1 MAGDGTEDMPPNNDI
16 GGDLTK
22 KEILLQ
28 PSTLENIDYA
38 MYNWINEVLDIH
50 TENNEGWRK
59 VPVKFV
65 SPERA
70 FLSKN
75 DQEIRDEEGSLIFP
89 LISVERKSVT
99 KDLRERAG
107 YGAYIFP
114 PSINSPYDAQR
125 GSITIARQ
133 VQHEKTA
140 DRANVAS
147 LGAMSGSQPYHPV
160 ENKKVVYET
169 ITVPYPVHL
178 TIMYAVNVRTEYAQQ
193 MNDVLSVFM
202 TKTGALDSFLLRRNG
217 HTYES
222 FIQGDYSL
230 GNNIGMLQLEERKH
244 ETQLM
249 IKVIG
254 YIMGADRNE
263 ESPKI
268 VVREGRPDIRF
279 KQETVL
285 KGEIP

>member
-1 MAGDGTEDMPPNNDI
+1 M
-16 GGDLTK
+16 
-22 KEILLQ
+22 
-28 PSTLENIDYA
+28 
-38 MYNWINEVLDIH
+38 
-50 TENNEGWRK
+50 
-59 VPVKFV
+59 
-65 SPERA
+65 
-70 FLSKN
+70 
-75 DQEIRDEEGSLIFP
+75 
-89 LISVERKSVT
+89 
-99 KDLRERAG
+99 
-107 YGAYIFP
+107 
-114 PSINSPYDAQR
+114 
-125 GSITIARQ
+125 
-133 VQHEKTA
+133 
-140 DRANVAS
+140 AS

>member
-1 MAGDGTEDMPPNNDI
+1 MPNNDI
-16 GGDLTK
+16 GSDINK
-22 KEILLQ
+22 KEILLE

-38 MYNWINEVLDIH
+38 MYDWINEVLDIH

-65 SPERA
+65 SPERS

-75 DQEIRDEEGSLIFP
+75 DRNIRDEEGTLIFP
-89 LISVERKSVT
+89 LISIERRSVT
-99 KDLRERAG
+99 KDLAERAG
-107 YGAYIFP
+107 YGAYLFP
-114 PSINSPYDAQR
+114 PSIDSPYDAKR

-140 DRANVAS
+140 DRGSAAS
-147 LGAMSGSQPYHPV
+147 LRMTSGSQPYHPV
-160 ENKKVVYET
+160 GNKKVVYET
-169 ITVPYPVHL
+169 VTVPFPVHL

-193 MNDVLSVFM
+193 MNDILSVFM

-222 FIQGDYSL
+222 FIQADYSL
-230 GNNIGMLQLEERKH
+230 ANNIGTMQLEERKH
-244 ETQLM
+244 ETQLT

-254 YIMGADRNE
+254 YIIGADRNE
-263 ESPKI
+263 EAPKI
-268 VVREGRPDIRF
+268 VVREGRSDIRF
-279 KQETVL
+279 SQETIL